1 MKRLIKLVGVVFVFL
16 CIQGC
21 ATMTDSIAAKGSG
34 QYRVYDKSFDEVW
47 EAVIGIVRGTQ
58 LSLVNKNKQT
68 GQILAQQGFSAF
80 SYGENVAI
88 FIERIGSELRT
99 RVEVVSK
106 KVMATNVFAR
116 NWETHIFKKLDLK
129 LKQDITKASS
139 GLP

>member
-1 MKRLIKLVGVVFVFL
+1 MKIFIKLAGVTFVFL

-21 ATMTDSIAAKGSG
+21 ATMADSIAAKGSG

-47 EAVIGIVRGTQ
+47 EAVIGVVRDTQ
-58 LSLVNKNKQT
+58 LSLVNENKKT

-88 FIERIGSELRT
+88 FVERVRSELRT

-106 KVMATNVFAR
+106 KVMATNIFAR
-116 NWETHIFKKLDLK
+116 NWEAHIFRKLDLK